1 MKKHFSRLF
10 VALCV
15 LFSLNASLFAA
26 QKRVVGIIQL
36 VEHPSLDEIRTAI
49 MDELNRSG
57 FGADVLEV
65 DYQNGQNSPQMIST
79 ICQKFVSRGVDVI
92 VPIATPA
99 AQGAA
104 AASET
109 IPVVFSAVSDP
120 VAAGLVK
127 DPGHPE
133 HNVTGVSDAMQ
144 PSKVF
149 DLAEELTPGLKIFG
163 IVYNTAEANSV
174 NTVRKAEAALKARGM
189 ECREAVVSS
198 SAEVV
203 PAVNSLMGKVDA
215 LFVPDDNTVAV
226 AMPLLSETAKE
237 HGVPVYAAVDSL
249 VRDGGLA
256 TCGINYTQLGRQ
268 TAQMVIRILN
278 GAKIADTPVEVLK
291 GSDVVVNGETAKAL
305 GIDVSQYL
313 NAEGTR

>member
-1 MKKHFSRLF
+1 MKKFSCSLF
-10 VALCV
+10 AALCV
-15 LFSLNASLFAA
+15 LFSMNASLFAA
-26 QKRVVGIIQL
+26 PKHVVGIIQL

-49 MDELNRSG
+49 VDELNRSG
-57 FGADVLEV
+57 YGPDVLEV

-127 DPGHPE
+127 DAAHPE

-149 DLAEELTPGLKIFG
+149 DLAEELTPGLKTFG
-163 IVYNTAEANSV
+163 VIYNTAEANSV
-174 NTVRKAEAALKARGM
+174 NTVRKAEAELEKRGM
-189 ECREAVVSS
+189 AYREAVVSS

-203 PAVNSLMGKVDA
+203 PAVNSLMDKVDA
-215 LFVPDDNTVAV
+215 LFIPDDNTVAV

-237 HGVPVYAAVDSL
+237 RNVPVYAAVDSL
-249 VRDGGLA
+249 VHDGGLA

-268 TAQMVIRILN
+268 TAQMVIRVLN
-278 GAKIADTPVEVLK
+278 GSKIADTPVEVMK
-291 GSDVVVNGETAKAL
+291 GANVVVNAETAKAL
-305 GIDVSQYL
+305 GIDVSKYL
-313 NAEGTR
+313 QEEAR